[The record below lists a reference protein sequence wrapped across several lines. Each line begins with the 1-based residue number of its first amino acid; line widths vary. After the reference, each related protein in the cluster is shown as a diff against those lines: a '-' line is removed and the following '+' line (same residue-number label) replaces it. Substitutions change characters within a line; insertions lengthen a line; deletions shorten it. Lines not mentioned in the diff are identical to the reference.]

1 MAHPT
6 NVCGMIFMSN
16 MMVRKAKYVQIE
28 DYFIHNIENGN
39 YELNRLLPSEAE
51 LCDQF
56 STSRMTV
63 NKAMTN
69 LSNRGYIRRIPG
81 NGSFVDDAYN
91 NPKSDLI
98 QKHSLSDEIR
108 AFGMEPG
115 SQLLDYQIIKGKDN
129 RQIAKELN
137 VKDDEFIHYFV
148 RLRTGDGKPV
158 VLSYTYI
165 NYSLLPNFDI
175 RCLEGSFNAYIS
187 EQGIIRSSGYT
198 EFSAV
203 LPDEK
208 QAEIIGSSNKALLR
222 QKIFWRYANKPFEI
236 TTHYYLDD
244 RMSIVINRDHDDTG
258 EDVYKK
264 TIALDKS

>member
-1 MAHPT
+1 
-6 NVCGMIFMSN
+6 MST
-16 MMVRKAKYVQIE
+16 MGRKAKYIEIE
-28 DYFIHNIENGN
+28 DFFINNIENGN
-39 YELNRLLPSEAE
+39 FELNQLLPSEVD
-51 LCDQF
+51 LCDKF

-69 LSNRGYIRRIPG
+69 LSNKGYIRRVPG
-81 NGSFVDDAYN
+81 NGSFVDDAYI

-115 SQLLDYQIIKGKDN
+115 SKLLDYQIIQGKDN
-129 RQIAKELN
+129 KEIARELN

-148 RLRTGDGKPV
+148 RLRTGDDKPV

-165 NYSLLPNFDI
+165 NYSLLPNLDI
-175 RCLEGSFNAYIS
+175 RCLQNSFNAYIN
-187 EQGIIRSSGYT
+187 ELGIVRSSGYT

-208 QAEIIGSSNKALLR
+208 QAEIIGSANKALLK

-258 EDVYKK
+258 DDVYKK
-264 TIALDKS
+264 TIKLENIKQA

>member
-16 MMVRKAKYVQIE
+16 TMIRKAKYVEIE

-264 TIALDKS
+264 TIALDKG

>member
-1 MAHPT
+1 
-6 NVCGMIFMSN
+6 MST
-16 MMVRKAKYVQIE
+16 MGRKAKYIEIE
-28 DYFIHNIENGN
+28 DFFIDRIENG
-39 YELNRLLPSEAE
+39 YLELNQLLPSEAE
-51 LCDQF
+51 LCDEF

-69 LSNRGYIRRIPG
+69 LSSKGYIRRVPG
-81 NGSFVDDAYN
+81 NGSFVDDAYI
-91 NPKSDLI
+91 NPKNDLI

-108 AFGMEPG
+108 SFGMEPG
-115 SQLLDYQIIKGKDN
+115 SQLLDYQIIQGKDN
-129 RQIAKELN
+129 KQIARELN

-165 NYSLLPNFDI
+165 NYSLLPNLDI
-175 RCLEGSFNAYIS
+175 RCLQNSFNAYIS
-187 EQGIIRSSGYT
+187 ELGIIRSSGYT

-208 QAEIIGSSNKALLR
+208 QAEIIGSSNKALLK

-236 TTHYYLDD
+236 TTHYYIDD
-244 RMSIVINRDHDDTG
+244 RMSIIINRDHEDTG
-258 EDVYKK
+258 DDVYRK
-264 TIALDKS
+264 TINMDKN

>member
-16 MMVRKAKYVQIE
+16 TMIRKAKYVEIE

>member
-1 MAHPT
+1 M
-6 NVCGMIFMSN
+6 G
-16 MMVRKAKYVQIE
+16 RKAKYIEIE
-28 DYFIHNIENGN
+28 DFFINNIENGN
-39 YELNRLLPSEAE
+39 FELNQLLPSEVD
-51 LCDQF
+51 LCDKF

-69 LSNRGYIRRIPG
+69 LSNKGYIRRVPG
-81 NGSFVDDAYN
+81 NGSFVDDAYI

-115 SQLLDYQIIKGKDN
+115 SKLLDYQIIQGKDN
-129 RQIAKELN
+129 KEIARELN

-148 RLRTGDGKPV
+148 RLRTGDDKPV

-165 NYSLLPNFDI
+165 NCSLLPNLDI
-175 RCLEGSFNAYIS
+175 RCLQNSFNAYIN
-187 EQGIIRSSGYT
+187 ELGIVRSSGYT
-198 EFSAV
+198 EFSAA

-208 QAEIIGSSNKALLR
+208 QAEIIGSANKALLK

-258 EDVYKK
+258 DDVYKK
-264 TIALDKS
+264 TIKLEKIKQA

>member
-1 MAHPT
+1 
-6 NVCGMIFMSN
+6 MSN
-16 MMVRKAKYVQIE
+16 MMVRKAKYVEIE

>member
-16 MMVRKAKYVQIE
+16 MMVRKAKYVEIE

-137 VKDDEFIHYFV
+137 VEDDEFIHYFV

-165 NYSLLPNFDI
+165 NYSLLPNLDI

-264 TIALDKS
+264 TIALDKG

>member
-1 MAHPT
+1 
-6 NVCGMIFMSN
+6 MSN
-16 MMVRKAKYVQIE
+16 MMVRKAKYVEIE

-81 NGSFVDDAYN
+81 NGSFVDNAYN

-264 TIALDKS
+264 TIALDKG

>member
-1 MAHPT
+1 
-6 NVCGMIFMSN
+6 MSN

>member
-16 MMVRKAKYVQIE
+16 MMVRKAKYVEIE

-264 TIALDKS
+264 TIALDKG

>member
-1 MAHPT
+1 M
-6 NVCGMIFMSN
+6 G
-16 MMVRKAKYVQIE
+16 RKAKYIEIE
-28 DYFIHNIENGN
+28 DFFINNIENGN
-39 YELNRLLPSEAE
+39 FELNQLLPSEVD
-51 LCDQF
+51 LCDKF

-69 LSNRGYIRRIPG
+69 LSNKGYIRRVPG
-81 NGSFVDDAYN
+81 NGSFVDDAYI

-115 SQLLDYQIIKGKDN
+115 SKLLDYQIIQGKDN
-129 RQIAKELN
+129 KEIARELN

-148 RLRTGDGKPV
+148 RLRTGDDKPV

-165 NYSLLPNFDI
+165 NYSLLPNLDI
-175 RCLEGSFNAYIS
+175 RCLQNSFNAYIN
-187 EQGIIRSSGYT
+187 ELGIVRSSGYT

-208 QAEIIGSSNKALLR
+208 QAEIIGSANKALLK

-258 EDVYKK
+258 DDVYKK
-264 TIALDKS
+264 TIKLEKIKQA